1 MYNANH
7 PEENELPSKKQL
19 LISTLVALIV
29 ASILLITAVLP
40 AEYGIDPTGI
50 GKILGLTRMG
60 EIKVQLSQE
69 AEAEAEAEKE
79 NNTSQE
85 SAITAPVTQDSSDSA
100 ADTQTAS
107 EISEAVSIKSETTQL
122 SLAPGAAAEVKVSM
136 IEGDTVSYSWV
147 VDTGHVNFDTHGDN
161 PNIKYHNYN
170 KGKAVEGDQGELKA
184 AFNGKH
190 GWFWRNRSQVTVTV
204 TLTVSGDFGVMERV
218 L

>member
-1 MYNANH
+1 MYNANY

-50 GKILGLTRMG
+50 GKALGLTKMG

-69 AEAEAEAEKE
+69 AEKD
-79 NNTSQE
+79 NKLSKQNTQ
-85 SAITAPVTQDSSDSA
+85 TAVIAQLPDTVE
-100 ADTQTAS
+100 ADTQSAS
-107 EISEAVSIKSETTQL
+107 TVTEPEAIKSESTQI
-122 SLAPGAAAEVKVSM
+122 SLAPGDAAEVKVSM
-136 IEGDTVSYSWV
+136 IEGDSVSYSWK

-161 PNIKYHNYN
+161 ASIKYHNYN
-170 KGKAVEGDQGELKA
+170 KGKAVKGNQGELKA
-184 AFNGKH
+184 AFDGKH
-190 GWFWRNRSQVTVTV
+190 GWFWRNRSQEIVTV
-204 TLTVSGDFGVMERV
+204 TLTVSGDFGAMERV